1 MDVTDSA
8 VHLQSQEGTVD
19 EFQLAS
25 DILVYDKTIS
35 IADLIDNQKH
45 IKKYEIK
52 EPIGFAILLGNDHTP
67 PEDPVG
73 CVHKD
78 LELMRRSL
86 KTCPGQWE
94 VFSPCS
100 KEGSDNVILSSAEL
114 ESIIGKL
121 ISDPSR
127 LKRYSCFLCYYSGHG
142 VSSGVVLCDGTVVTY
157 KSIVESLCIPDLQDK
172 PKLFVFDSC
181 RFDSDNKYED
191 KDIEDKNG
199 TPFYKHID
207 LKYQKERNEGK
218 GYPPQ
223 NTAICFS
230 AADGMPC
237 WGYNE
242 AGSIYTLQLSHALPQ
257 LCQVLSFCEIMT
269 QVNGMTDKI
278 SQAYVNKE
286 PRIQQPVWYST
297 LNQLLILSR
306 KYFKRIRYRI
316 CSSSKSFYHFVAFS
330 CSYRT
335 CICSRSS
342 KQNPRW

>member
-1 MDVTDSA
+1 MDVSTDST
-8 VHLQSQEGTVD
+8 VHLQSREGTVD

-25 DILVYDKTIS
+25 DILVYDKTIP
-35 IADLIDNQKH
+35 IADLIDDQKH
-45 IKKYEIK
+45 IRKYEIK
-52 EPIGFAILLGNDHTP
+52 EPIGFALLLGNDRTP
-67 PEDPVG
+67 PEDPVR
-73 CVHKD
+73 CVHHD

-86 KTCPGQWE
+86 KTCPGGWK

-114 ESIIGKL
+114 ESIIRKL
-121 ISDPSR
+121 TSDPSC
-127 LKRYSCFLCYYSGHG
+127 LKHYSCFLCYYSGHG
-142 VSSGVVLCDGTVVTY
+142 VSSGVVLHDKTVVTY
-157 KSIVESLCIPDLQDK
+157 KSIVEELCIPDLQDK

-181 RFDSDNKYED
+181 RFYSDNDNCED
-191 KDIEDKNG
+191 LKDDIEDIEDKSG
-199 TPFYKHID
+199 IPFYECID
-207 LKYQKERNEGK
+207 LQYQKERNKGE

-269 QVNGMTDKI
+269 QLNGMTVNI
-278 SQAYVNKE
+278 SQAYVNKK

-306 KYFKRIRYRI
+306 KYSKRICYRI
-316 CSSSKSFYHFVAFS
+316 L
-330 CSYRT
+330 
-335 CICSRSS
+335 
-342 KQNPRW
+342 